1 MRKRSLGRGLS
12 ELLSGDSPP
21 HSRTVVEIPLDEI
34 QPNPNQPRREMHEES
49 LQELAA
55 SIEEH
60 GILQPI
66 LVRRR
71 GGAYELVAG
80 ERRWRAAQRVGLD
93 TISCLVQ
100 DIDDRTSL
108 QVALIENLQRDD
120 LNDIELATGYRQ
132 LLDDFGLTQEE
143 LAQRIGKSRSAVT
156 NTLRLLELPNDIQD
170 AIRSGRISA
179 GHGRALLGLAADPE
193 KIEQIAQRI
202 ADEDLSVRQVE
213 QMVRE
218 LAEPETVD
226 IEEEEEQ
233 QEPPTRRQKQEKD
246 VLLADAEERLQT
258 ALATKVNIKPRSK
271 GGTIEIQYFDD
282 EDLSR
287 LVDAID
293 SEGGFL

>member
-34 QPNPNQPRREMHEES
+34 QPNPNQPRREMHEER
-49 LQELAA
+49 LEELAA

-71 GGAYELVAG
+71 AGTYELVAG
-80 ERRWRAAQRVGLD
+80 ERRWRAAQKVGLD

-108 QVALIENLQRDD
+108 QIALIENLQRDD
-120 LNDIELATGYRQ
+120 LNDIELASGYRQ

-156 NTLRLLELPNDIQD
+156 NTLRLLELPEEIQE
-170 AIRSGRISA
+170 AIRNGQISA
-179 GHGRALLGLAADPE
+179 GHGRALLALAAEPDE
-193 KIEQIAQRI
+193 MQQLAQRI
-202 ADEDLSVRQVE
+202 TQEDLSVRQVE

-218 LAEPETVD
+218 ISEPET
-226 IEEEEEQ
+226 IETEEEDAQ
-233 QEPPTRRQKQEKD
+233 PPTVRQKQEKD

-271 GGTIEIQYFDD
+271 GGMIQIQYFDD

-287 LVDAID
+287 LVETID
-293 SEGGFL
+293 SAGGFL

>member
-34 QPNPNQPRREMHEES
+34 QPNPNQPRREMHEER
-49 LQELAA
+49 LEELAA

-71 GGAYELVAG
+71 GGTYELVAG
-80 ERRWRAAQRVGLD
+80 ERRWRAAQKVGLD

-108 QVALIENLQRDD
+108 QIALIENLQRDD
-120 LNDIELATGYRQ
+120 LNDIELASGYRQ

-156 NTLRLLELPNDIQD
+156 NTLRLLELPEEIQE
-170 AIRSGRISA
+170 AIRNGQISA
-179 GHGRALLGLAADPE
+179 GHGRALLALAAEPDE
-193 KIEQIAQRI
+193 MQQLAQRI
-202 ADEDLSVRQVE
+202 TQEDLSVRQVE

-218 LAEPETVD
+218 ISEPET
-226 IEEEEEQ
+226 IETEEEDAQ
-233 QEPPTRRQKQEKD
+233 PPTVRQKQEKD

-271 GGTIEIQYFDD
+271 GGMIQIQYFDD

-287 LVDAID
+287 LVETID
-293 SEGGFL
+293 SAGGFL

>member
-1 MRKRSLGRGLS
+1 MRNRSLGRGLS

-34 QPNPNQPRREMHEES
+34 QPNPNQPRREMHEET
-49 LQELAA
+49 LAELAA

-93 TISCLVQ
+93 TIPCLVQ

-193 KIEQIAQRI
+193 EMQQLAQRI
-202 ADEDLSVRQVE
+202 AEEDLSVRQIE
-213 QMVRE
+213 QLVRE
-218 LAEPETVD
+218 LSEPETVEVQQED
-226 IEEEEEQ
+226 EE

-271 GGTIEIQYFDD
+271 GGMIEIQYFDD

-287 LVDAID
+287 VVEAID